1 MSGEKSK
8 SSGEY
13 GEKLADAFLAAIGW
27 KQGLK
32 SLAIPCMLNKHVGSG
47 GEPRTSHG
55 DDVVFVYNNPFYDS
69 RTDVIHVSVKN
80 NIGGYD
86 SREHKLRSS
95 LKGYVSEANEIIEC
109 AQYDAQLLQILA
121 SFSARKRKEHSGL
134 LIWTSSHNDSAA
146 RDILASVAGLKGLG
160 DDCNKNI
167 YLVDGARID
176 FILRVVAHAKR
187 EQGAVISF
195 YYPDTGLV
203 NKADERHGS
212 FLPLEL
218 VVADVLPIKV
228 DVNGEERL
236 YVYVNQPFDRS
247 CYTRTIALALS
258 FTGGWCREIKVG
270 FPDYNAAQHET
281 DAAAAKLPFEGR
293 LKKISPF
300 SFVPSNLN
308 ALEAE

>member
-32 SLAIPCMLNKHVGSG
+32 SLAIPCTSSKHIGSG
-47 GEPRTSHG
+47 GEPRNSHG

-86 SREHKLRSS
+86 SRENKLRSS
-95 LKGYVSEANEIIEC
+95 LKRYVAEANEIIEC
-109 AQYDAQLLQILA
+109 AQHDAQLHQILA
-121 SFSARKRKEHSGL
+121 SFNGRKRKDHSGL
-134 LIWTSSHNDSAA
+134 LIWTSSHNDSVT
-146 RDILASVAGLKGLG
+146 RDILSSLAGLKGLG
-160 DDCNKNI
+160 DECTKNV
-167 YLVDGARID
+167 YVVDGARID
-176 FILRVVAHAKR
+176 FILSVVAHAKK
-187 EQGAVISF
+187 EQGAASSF
-195 YYPDTGLV
+195 YYPETGLV
-203 NKADERHGS
+203 NKSDERHGS

-218 VVADVLPIKV
+218 VVADLLPIKV

-247 CYTRTIALALS
+247 CYTRAIALALS

-270 FPDYNAAQHET
+270 FPDYNAAQHAT
-281 DAAAAKLPFEGR
+281 DAAAAKLPFDGR

-300 SFVPSNLN
+300 SFVASNLN
-308 ALEAE
+308 ALETD